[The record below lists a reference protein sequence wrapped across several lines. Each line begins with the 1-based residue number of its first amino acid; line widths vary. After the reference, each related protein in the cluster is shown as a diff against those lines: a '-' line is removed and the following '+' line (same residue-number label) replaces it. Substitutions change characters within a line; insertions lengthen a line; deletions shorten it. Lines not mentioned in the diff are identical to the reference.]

1 MLTKIEISGVV
12 IGIVAVL
19 FQLTVLFS
27 HQYLPLYFLDFFR
40 GDHIGGVVVGV
51 ALLFGF
57 ISIILFIINM
67 VFGNRSK
74 WFIRLGLMAIF
85 TIGSAYV
92 GSYV

>member
-1 MLTKIEISGVV
+1 MLTKIEISGFV

-19 FQLTVLFS
+19 SLLVVLFS
-27 HQYLPLYFLDFFR
+27 YQYLPSYFLELFR
-40 GDHIGGVVVGV
+40 RGHVGGVVIGV

-67 VFGNRSK
+67 VFGNRSS